1 MVSRRWLFL
10 MLVVGAVV
18 SLGLAACGDDNGDDE
33 SVEPLATDVSET
45 LEDAADDAGDALNV
59 VTGDPDAGATVFA
72 EQGCAGCHS
81 VDSDA
86 AMTGPS
92 LQNIGT
98 VAEERTEQTAAE
110 YLRESITHPDAYVVE
125 GYQPGV
131 MPAYDELSNEQLD
144 NLVAYLLTLR

>member
-10 MLVVGAVV
+10 MLVVGAVF
-18 SLGLAACGDDNGDDE
+18 SLGLAACGGDNGDE
-33 SVEPLATDVSET
+33 GGAEPIVTDIGQT

-59 VTGDPDAGATVFA
+59 VTGDPDAGAVVFA
-72 EQGCAGCHS
+72 EQGCANCHS

-86 AMTGPS
+86 AMAGPS
-92 LQNIGT
+92 LRNIGT

-125 GYQPGV
+125 GYQSGI
-131 MPAYDELSNEQLD
+131 MPAYDGLSNEQLD

>member
-33 SVEPLATDVSET
+33 SVEPIATDVGET

-131 MPAYDELSNEQLD
+131 MPPYDELSNKQLD